1 MSMTT
6 RRWIIL
12 AVAGTFLAATAG
24 VSLINTASRVAHADD
39 KCAAT
44 CNSTHDQ
51 CLASTNDR
59 YSCDSKRNQC
69 LKTCS
74 GG

>member
-1 MSMTT
+1 MSTT

-12 AVAGTFLAATAG
+12 AVAGTLLAVAASA
-24 VSLINTASRVAHADD
+24 SLINNTSTAAHADD

-44 CNSTHDQ
+44 CNTKHDQ
-51 CLASTNDR
+51 CMASTNDS
-59 YSCDSKRNQC
+59 YACDTKRNQC
-69 LKTCS
+69 LKICS